1 MIKVIFPI
9 LLVLAVACQPKA
21 KTGEYPG
28 MVKQENFQS
37 TYKDL
42 QTDLYTI
49 KNKNGIVM
57 QVTNYGAKIV
67 TLFVPDKDGNFKD
80 IVFGYDNIK
89 DYLDGDKYFGAIV
102 GRYAN
107 RIAGGKF
114 ILDGTEYHVPTND
127 GGKNALHGGDSG
139 FNDAVWT
146 GEVLQT
152 ANGEAVKLTLH
163 SSDGDQGFPGNLDVE
178 VLYTL
183 TDKNELIVDYS
194 AVTDKPTVVNLS
206 QHSYFNLHG
215 QDSGPILNHEL
226 VINAD
231 YFTPVDQA
239 LIPTG
244 EIRPVAGTAF
254 DFRTPHLIGER
265 IANGEEQIVLGGG
278 YDHNFIINKEKA
290 GELTFAASA
299 YDLLSG
305 RFMEVYTT
313 QPAVQFYTGNFLNGS
328 ETGKGGVVY
337 NYRSGFCLETQHYPD
352 SPNHPD
358 FPSTVLRP
366 GEEYKQQTVFRFS
379 VK

>member
-328 ETGKGGVVY
+328 ETGKGGVVF
-337 NYRSGFCLETQHYPD
+337 N
-352 SPNHPD
+352 
-358 FPSTVLRP
+358 
-366 GEEYKQQTVFRFS
+366 
-379 VK
+379 

>member
-1 MIKVIFPI
+1 MIRIILPI
-9 LLVLAVACQPKA
+9 LLVLVVACQPKS

-28 MVKQENFQS
+28 MVKQENFKS

-49 KNKNGIVM
+49 KNKNGMVI

-67 TLFVPDKDGNFKD
+67 TLFVPDRNGNFKD
-80 IVFGYDNIK
+80 IVFGYDNIE
-89 DYLDGDKYFGAIV
+89 DYLNGDKYFGAVV

-114 ILDGTEYHVPTND
+114 VLDGTEYHIPVND

-139 FNDAVWT
+139 FDDAVWS

-152 ANGEAVKLTLH
+152 ANGEAVKLTLY
-163 SSDGDQGFPGNLDVE
+163 SPDGDQGFPGNLHVE

-183 TDKNELIVDYS
+183 TDKNELIVNYS

-206 QHSYFNLHG
+206 QHSYFNLQG
-215 QDSGPILNHEL
+215 QDSGPILNQEL

-231 YFTPVDQA
+231 YFTPVDSA

-244 EIRPVAGTAF
+244 EIRPVEGTAF

-265 IANGEEQIVLGGG
+265 IADGEEQLVLGGG
-278 YDHNFIINKEKA
+278 YDHNFVLNKEVA

-299 YDLLSG
+299 YDMLSG

-313 QPAVQFYTGNFLNGS
+313 QPAIQFYTGNFLNGS
-328 ETGKGGVVY
+328 QTGKGGVVY
-337 NYRSGFCLETQHYPD
+337 NWRSGFCLETQHYPD

-366 GEEYKQQTVFRFS
+366 GEEYKQLTIFS
-379 VK
+379 FSIK